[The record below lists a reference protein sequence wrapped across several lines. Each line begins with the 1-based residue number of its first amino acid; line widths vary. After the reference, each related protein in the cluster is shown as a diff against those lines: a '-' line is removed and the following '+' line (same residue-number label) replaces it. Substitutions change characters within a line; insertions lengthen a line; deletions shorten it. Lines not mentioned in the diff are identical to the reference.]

1 MYLRP
6 VAATL
11 PTLAADGAVRA
22 WRLVLDVVAH
32 GDGRIDAGELALFVA
47 AYQEGSQSAALR
59 IAELDALP
67 ALLRLALTYA
77 LFQFGFFVPLHHLA
91 PFAELDAGPA
101 GGGPRFLS
109 WLSIE
114 VRRSVL
120 RAI

>member
-1 MYLRP
+1 MLYQHLLRP
-6 VAATL
+6 LLYRMDPEKAHH
-11 PTLAADGAVRA
+11 LAFG
-22 WRLVLDVVAH
+22 
-32 GDGRIDAGELALFVA
+32 
-47 AYQEGSQSAALR
+47 ALR
-59 IAELDALP
+59 GTAAVPGGE

-114 VRRSVL
+114 VRRSVR